1 MGGLQ
6 LVGEVESSGVSS
18 DAESYA
24 SGDSVILGSTV
35 VPGDFSQTLR
45 VAVNFRNAVNTANL
59 DYRLVTQNSNSF
71 AGTAWELITGLP
83 RPPNRGWTP
92 IPAYSVD
99 LCDRGVQCPNR

>member
-6 LVGEVESSGVSS
+6 LVAEVESPQMSS
-18 DAESYA
+18 DRESYE
-24 SGDSVILGSTV
+24 SGDSVFLGSTV

-45 VAVNFRNAVNTANL
+45 VAVNFRNAVNAANL
-59 DYRLVTQNSNSF
+59 DYRLVSQNSNSV
-71 AGTAWELITGLP
+71 AGTAWELLTGLP